1 MLLTVNRG
9 RSADDQILQLVDEVS
24 KINMLNLLNNYV
36 KYYQRWTRW
45 INRKK
50 FHQRESSSKEDPK
63 RNTRIEKKIS
73 ETTTKSNVKISEI

>member
-9 RSADDQILQLVDEVS
+9 RPDDQILQLVDEVS
-24 KINMLNLLNNYV
+24 KINILNMLNNYV